1 MTKTIYLLLVT
12 LALGVSMTPAADA
25 LPLDNGL
32 SFNGRNVNGRNING
46 LSFNGAN
53 MNGLPFNG
61 TELDG
66 DVSETAGLAM
76 TIILKDGEEVTL
88 R

>member
-1 MTKTIYLLLVT
+1 MTKTIYLLPVT
-12 LALGVSMTPAADA
+12 LALGLAMTPAADA

-32 SFNGRNVNGRNING
+32 SFNGRNVNGRNLNVLSLNGRNMNG
-46 LSFNGAN
+46 LSFNGS
-53 MNGLPFNG
+53 
-61 TELDG
+61 ELDG
-66 DVSETAGLAM
+66 DVSETAGRAM